1 MVLGARQH
9 ALRVIVVDDG
19 SQDKTAELAKL
30 AGAKVLAHPQNMGKG
45 AALKTGFQVA
55 KDADIIVTMDSD
67 GQHRVEEIPKILEPI
82 LKGEADVVNG
92 SRYLDGNVDTET
104 PAYRRVGQNVL
115 DTATNISGKIK
126 VTDSQSGFRAFAGHT
141 IPIFR
146 FHSHDYTIES
156 EMLIEAAKAG
166 LRIKEVEIS
175 ATYGE
180 ETHHK
185 KNPISHGVSV
195 LVRILQDMEFNRPL
209 YYFTFPGL
217 ILVIVGIILGL
228 KFFGEYLGGQMTTL
242 IPTTLAALITILG
255 TFMAFTG
262 LILHSVSRMIWRVM
276 GK

>member
-55 KDADIIVTMDSD
+55 KDADVIVTMDSD

>member
-67 GQHRVEEIPKILEPI
+67 GQHKVEEIPKILEPI